1 MGSFSSLTVNRFQS
15 SQSITMNSAMIVLA
29 ALMTVAAGEPHH
41 TVLGYSG
48 AHAYAP
54 LGYSAAGY
62 HPYNGIGYAGVGAL
76 PYAAHHVSPLAYG
89 AAHVAPLAYSTEHV
103 APVAYAAAPVA
114 YAAAPVAPVAYT
126 TGHRVEATY
135 EPVEQH
141 GYQVVY

>member
-1 MGSFSSLTVNRFQS
+1 MGSFSSLTVNRHQS
-15 SQSITMNSAMIVLA
+15 SQPINMNSAMIVLA
-29 ALMTVAAGEPHH
+29 ALMAVAAGEPHH

-76 PYAAHHVSPLAYG
+76 PYAAHHVSPLAYS
-89 AAHVAPLAYSTEHV
+89 AAHVSPLAYSTEHV

-114 YAAAPVAPVAYT
+114 YAAAPDAPVAYT

>member
-1 MGSFSSLTVNRFQS
+1 MGFSSLTVNRHQS
-15 SQSITMNSAMIVLA
+15 SQPINMNSAMIVLA
-29 ALMTVAAGEPHH
+29 ALMAVAAGEPHH

-76 PYAAHHVSPLAYG
+76 PYAAHHVSPLAYS
-89 AAHVAPLAYSTEHV
+89 ADHV
-103 APVAYAAAPVA
+103 APVTYAAAPVA
-114 YAAAPVAPVAYT
+114 YAAASVAPVAYT

>member
-1 MGSFSSLTVNRFQS
+1 MGFSSLTVNRFQS

-76 PYAAHHVSPLAYG
+76 PYAAHHVSPLAYSTAHVSPLAYG

-103 APVAYAAAPVA
+103 APVA

-141 GYQVVY
+141 GYQV

>member
-1 MGSFSSLTVNRFQS
+1 MGFSSLTVNRFQS

-76 PYAAHHVSPLAYG
+76 PYAAHHVSPLAY
-89 AAHVAPLAYSTEHV
+89 STAHV